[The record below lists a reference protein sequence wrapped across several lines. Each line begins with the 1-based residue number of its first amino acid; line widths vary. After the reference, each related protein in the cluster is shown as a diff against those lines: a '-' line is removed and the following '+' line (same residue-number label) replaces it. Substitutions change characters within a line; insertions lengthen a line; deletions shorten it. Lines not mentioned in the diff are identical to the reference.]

1 MDYKRAYEE
10 LREVYLKDKQV
21 ADELAE
27 LVLFEI
33 ELRDIFVWL
42 ETCMLYDGSKAS
54 WLRNTN
60 AFAETVGCSQ
70 KTTIALLKAV
80 GKD

>member
-10 LREVYLKDKQV
+10 LREVYLKDKQT

-27 LVLFEI
+27 LVAWYFECLDADLDYNWFFAIKRVDNEQI
-33 ELRDIFVWL
+33 ENADEEFDLTVKEAEAALR
-42 ETCMLYDGSKAS
+42 KA
-54 WLRNTN
+54 
-60 AFAETVGCSQ
+60 A
-70 KTTIALLKAV
+70 

>member
-10 LREVYLKDKQV
+10 LREVYLKDKQA

-27 LVLFEI
+27 LVEKYVNAYRALKYEFHHGNVHSHS
-33 ELRDIFVWL
+33 RANHKH
-42 ETCMLYDGSKAS
+42 DGCLAALSKA
-54 WLRNTN
+54 
-60 AFAETVGCSQ
+60 A
-70 KTTIALLKAV
+70 

>member
-10 LREVYLKDKQV
+10 LRDVYLKDKQT

-27 LVLFEI
+27 LVRVHLS
-33 ELRDIFVWL
+33 LLDKHRDILNLVFCSYTQSHYSITL
-42 ETCMLYDGSKAS
+42 LQKHIGESETT
-54 WLRNTN
+54 LR
-60 AFAETVGCSQ
+60 
-70 KTTIALLKAV
+70 KAV

>member
-10 LREVYLKDKQV
+10 LRDVYLKDKQT

-27 LVLFEI
+27 LVRVHLS
-33 ELRDIFVWL
+33 LLDKHRDIL
-42 ETCMLYDGSKAS
+42 NLDSYTQSHYSITLLQKHIGESETT
-54 WLRNTN
+54 LR
-60 AFAETVGCSQ
+60 
-70 KTTIALLKAV
+70 KAV

>member
-27 LVLFEI
+27 LVLFE
-33 ELRDIFVWL
+33 
-42 ETCMLYDGSKAS
+42 
-54 WLRNTN
+54 N
-60 AFAETVGCSQ
+60 
-70 KTTIALLKAV
+70 
-80 GKD
+80 

>member
-27 LVLFEI
+27 LVRVHLSLLDKQTTRTI
-33 ELRDIFVWL
+33 LKQVW
-42 ETCMLYDGSKAS
+42 TP
-54 WLRNTN
+54 T
-60 AFAETVGCSQ
+60 Q
-70 KTTIALLKAV
+70 IPLLNEHYCRSI
-80 GKD
+80 